1 MKNKGK
7 RKFNK
12 GKIAVAVTT
21 ICLCLFIITC
31 TISFFKYPEQY
42 MTTWK
47 YQLEKDLRN
56 GDEKAIEYYNSR
68 YVANGKYLF
77 GDRYILEKPND
88 EYLNLATV
96 VDVEISENGL
106 MLITD
111 GGDGYYL
118 EGDYL
123 NS

>member
-12 GKIAVAVTT
+12 GKIAVVVTT

-96 VDVEISENGL
+96 VDVEISENGVI
-106 MLITD
+106 LITND
-111 GGDGYYL
+111 GNGYCL
-118 EGDYL
+118 EGNYL
-123 NS
+123 NG

>member
-7 RKFNK
+7 GKYDK
-12 GKIAVAVTT
+12 GKIAVAITT
-21 ICLCLFIITC
+21 MCLCLFIANFTV
-31 TISFFKYPEQY
+31 SFFKYPEQY

-68 YVANGKYLF
+68 YVSNGKYLF
-77 GDRYILEKPND
+77 GDKYIEGNED
-88 EYLNLATV
+88 CVLNLSTV
-96 VDVEISENGL
+96 VDVEISESGL